1 MSSTSEASDTDFL
14 YTTLPTEQKEQKTKY
29 KVSLNGIKKST
40 RNKVFGGGCW
50 CLLMTFLLCFFLI
63 PRNPKVYLENIIF
76 YDDGGYGTFNF
87 KNNNYYKETWKNPD
101 ISLYWLPYDGQ
112 TVGSIC
118 YTDDDPCDA
127 YIRNNCAIQL
137 GEFKNDEHF
146 TTQAKTNKHRQISL
160 VSSTQKELACTSWM
174 LLNPYQGM
182 SQRLITT
189 GNVKGKNM
197 MQDYKKR
204 DISTEYYYYY

>member
-29 KVSLNGIKKST
+29 KVSLNGIKKPT
-40 RNKVFGGGCW
+40 RNKICGSGCV
-50 CLLMTFLLCFFLI
+50 CLLTTFLLFFFLI

-112 TVGSIC
+112 TVG
-118 YTDDDPCDA
+118 
-127 YIRNNCAIQL
+127 
-137 GEFKNDEHF
+137 
-146 TTQAKTNKHRQISL
+146 NKHRQISL